1 MSLITQKPDGLPP
14 EENALRNIPDDLLGP
29 HPAVVQA
36 FGKDL
41 LKMDKPPEP
50 GELLKI
56 EITLRCKDE
65 GRELLDSGDFKY
77 YRKCKSLGANVTVEP
92 YKPEAEPTPPPPPD
106 DDPAMFGRDCN
117 IPDDE
122 PEDDGGHN
130 DHVHVETEPD
140 DGGLNEFDPAFSH
153 NGVAD

>member
-1 MSLITQKPDGLPP
+1 MALITENPGGLPP
-14 EENALRNIPDDLLGP
+14 EENTLRDIPDDLLGP

-92 YKPEAEPTPPPPPD
+92 YKPAAEPTPPPPPD

-122 PEDDGGHN
+122 PED
-130 DHVHVETEPD
+130 ETEPD
-140 DGGLNEFDPAFSH
+140 DDGLNEFDPAFSH
-153 NGVAD
+153 NGVE